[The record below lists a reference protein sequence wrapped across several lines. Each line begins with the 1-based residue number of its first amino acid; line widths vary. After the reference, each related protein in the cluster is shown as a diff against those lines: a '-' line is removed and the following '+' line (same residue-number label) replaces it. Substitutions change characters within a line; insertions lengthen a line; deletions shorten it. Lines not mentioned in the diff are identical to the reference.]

1 MTILASNQGRINIP
15 DGPFLDSR
23 GNINT
28 AWRLWLLNPNVQS
41 LQAATPLLP
50 YSGGLGASTTPSTGQ
65 LPVATST
72 GVYVPSAFTSL
83 PIFTSTTPGLAPAS
97 GGDTKTFLRADGIFA
112 ALPATPDP
120 ILWDDSGG
128 GGEDGP
134 PGPAGPAGA
143 AGPAGRAGFGVDGE
157 DGEPGPAGPAGPAG
171 SSVGKYAIGR
181 FSLANGQYLLMVN
194 RMRLT
199 STERASLA
207 GTSRLRIA

>member
-1 MTILASNQGRINIP
+1 M
-15 DGPFLDSR
+15 
-23 GNINT
+23 
-28 AWRLWLLNPNVQS
+28 QS

-134 PGPAGPAGA
+134 PGPAGPAG
-143 AGPAGRAGFGVDGE
+143 
-157 DGEPGPAGPAGPAG
+157 PAG
-171 SSVGKYAIGR
+171 SSVGKYAIGM